1 MLSVSIGSI
10 ALTQDVFRAMIKEEM
25 NSNRRGISM
34 KIIAINGSPKK
45 EGNTAH
51 ALKLVLEPLEKAG
64 YETEIIQ
71 IGGEVI
77 GGCRACGLCGKN
89 KDEQCVIKSDSVNE
103 CIQKLKA
110 ADGILLGS
118 PVHYSGISGAMKSF
132 LDRAFYVAG
141 ANGNLFRHK
150 VAAGIVA
157 VRRSGGTAALDQLY
171 KYLMYSEMLL
181 PSSNYWHVIHG
192 ATPGEVLSDAE
203 GVQIMSLLGTNMA
216 WLLSLVEAGKG
227 LQSEPEAVKKVRTN
241 FIR

>member
-1 MLSVSIGSI
+1 
-10 ALTQDVFRAMIKEEM
+10 
-25 NSNRRGISM
+25 M
-34 KIIAINGSPKK
+34 KIVAINGSPKK

-51 ALKLVLEPLEKAG
+51 ALRLVLEPLEKAG
-64 YETEIIQ
+64 YETEIIH
-71 IGGEVI
+71 IGGVAI
-77 GGCRACGLCGKN
+77 GGCLACGVCGKT
-89 KDEQCVIKSDSVNE
+89 KDEKCVITNDSVND
-103 CIQKLKA
+103 CIQKLKE
-110 ADGILLGS
+110 ADGIILGS

-132 LDRAFYVAG
+132 LDRVFYVAG

-192 ATPGEVLSDAE
+192 ATPGEVLSDTE
-203 GVQIMSLLGTNMA
+203 GVQIMSLLGANMA
-216 WLLSLVEAGKG
+216 WTLSLVEAGNRHLSK
-227 LQSEPEAVKKVRTN
+227 PDAVKKVRLN